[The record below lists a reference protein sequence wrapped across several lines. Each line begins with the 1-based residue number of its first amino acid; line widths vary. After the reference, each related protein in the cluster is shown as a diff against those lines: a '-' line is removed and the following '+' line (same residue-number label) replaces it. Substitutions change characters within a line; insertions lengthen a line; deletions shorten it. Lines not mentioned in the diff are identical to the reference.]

1 MKIEQILVQ
10 HLFNHKELNLQGIG
24 RFVLD
29 PNVTLAADTEKET
42 SIPENA
48 VSFEYNPKAVE
59 DDALIMSIVNNTK
72 KIKPLASADLDSY
85 LTLGKQFL
93 NIGKPFTIEGLGT
106 LDKTQQGALEFIPG
120 QFITPKIIA
129 PKAIKENVNDES
141 SGLFQDHE
149 RKIDNQDGK
158 KLLVVIA
165 LVLLVAMAGWAAW
178 YFFIKKKGPSEKT
191 ASENVKQN
199 DDSTADTTSKNNITV
214 PLHDSS
220 SVKPFTDGYNFKVV
234 ITVTNNFDEAQR
246 SFKKWKSFGHKV
258 ILYTSDSVMFKVAE
272 PFTLALSDTTRVK
285 DSLNKYFYKGNAFLE
300 K

>member
-10 HLFNHKELNLQGIG
+10 HLFNHKELTLQGIG
-24 RFVLD
+24 KFVLD
-29 PNVTLAADTEKET
+29 PNAALAADTEKET

-48 VSFEYNPKAVE
+48 VSFEYDPRAVE
-59 DDALIMSIVNNTK
+59 DEALILSIVSNTK

-120 QFITPKIIA
+120 QFITPKIMA
-129 PKAIKENVNDES
+129 PRAIKENVNDES

-158 KLLVVIA
+158 KLLAVIA
-165 LVLLVAMAGWAAW
+165 MVLLVALAGWAAW
-178 YFFIKKKGPSEKT
+178 HFFIRKKP
-191 ASENVKQN
+191 ASDKPATENIQQN
-199 DDSTADTTSKNNITV
+199 TDSTKDTTAKNNVTA
-214 PLHDSS
+214 PLQDSS
-220 SVKPFTDGYNFKVV
+220 AKVSGDGYNFKVV

-285 DSLNKYFYKGNAFLE
+285 DSLNKFFYNGKAFLE
-300 K
+300 R